1 MSYNYAQFVSQL
13 ANMIGGAPIATD
25 PGYLAALP
33 NIVDD
38 AENRCYRDLDLL
50 STIVRDQ
57 SATLSANNRSFTL
70 PQSLGRFVVTES
82 MNVFTPVG
90 FTINRKQL
98 VPASREFID
107 AVWPNEAAPGTPSVP
122 SYYAPITD
130 QQFIVGP
137 SPDASYTME
146 VVGTIRPTPLSATNT
161 TTYLSLYL
169 PDLFL
174 AASLVFAAGYQQN
187 FSAMGDNPAQSVTW
201 EAHYQKLLASA
212 NLEEARKRYASQAW
226 TPKQPFAVTTPPRN

>member
-1 MSYNYAQFVSQL
+1 MSYNYSQFVSSL
-13 ANMIGGAPIATD
+13 AGMIVVPASD
-25 PGYLAALP
+25 PNYLAALS
-33 NIVDD
+33 NIIDD
-38 AENRCYRDLDLL
+38 AENRCYRELDLL
-50 STIVRDQ
+50 GTIVRDQ
-57 SATLSANNRSFTL
+57 SATLSANSRSFTL

-82 MNVFTPVG
+82 MNVFTPAG
-90 FTINRKQL
+90 FTTNRKQL

-122 SYYAPITD
+122 AYYAPITD

-137 SPDASYTME
+137 SPDASYGME

-174 AASLVFAAGYQQN
+174 AAALVFAAGYQQN
-187 FSAMGDNPAQSVTW
+187 FSSMGDNPAQAMTW
-201 EAHYQKLLASA
+201 EVHYSKLLASA
-212 NLEEARKRYASQAW
+212 NLEEARKRYAAQAW